1 MPASPSRDPT
11 FRISGKSGS
20 FLGDRTHP
28 RNGAHTTRRGVEYP
42 CTIAVIATAAL
53 FAGIVSA
60 QALDDGKYPD
70 WKGQWTRERTPIPG
84 GGQTPFDPTKPVGRG
99 QQAPLTPEYQAR
111 FEANL
116 KDQSEGGQ
124 GNWQG
129 ANCYPVGMPGVMNL
143 YRAMEIVI
151 TPETTYI
158 MIDHLRGTVRR
169 VFTDGRDWPKGL
181 EPGFGFDGYSIGTW
195 IDQDGD
201 GRYDTLEIET
211 RDLRGPRA
219 YDPSGLPFH
228 DDNETVVKERMY
240 LDKVNTNILHDEMTV
255 FDHALTRPWSVHKK
269 YQRDPKEKR
278 PLWVEDVCVE
288 GQMLVRVG
296 TERYFLSGDGY
307 LMPVKKGQ
315 ASPDTRYFEK
325 K

>member
-1 MPASPSRDPT
+1 M
-11 FRISGKSGS
+11 
-20 FLGDRTHP
+20 LDRCL
-28 RNGAHTTRRGVEYP
+28 V
-42 CTIAVIATAAL
+42 AVIASAAL
-53 FAGIVSA
+53 FAGVVSA
-60 QALDDGKYPD
+60 PALDDGKYPD
-70 WKGQWTRERTPIPG
+70 WRGQWIRERTPIPG

-99 QQAPLTPEYQAR
+99 QQAPLTSEYMAR

-169 VFTDGRDWPKGL
+169 VYTDGRDWPKEL
-181 EPGFGFDGYSIGTW
+181 EPAFGFDGYSIGKW

-201 GRYDTLEIET
+201 GRYETLEIET
-211 RDLRGPRA
+211 RNLRGPRA

-228 DDNETVVKERMY
+228 DDNETIVKERMY
-240 LDKVNTNILHDEMTV
+240 LDPVNRSILHNEMTV

-269 YQRDPKEKR
+269 YQRDPKNTQ

-315 ASPDTRYFEK
+315 APPDARYFEK

>member
-1 MPASPSRDPT
+1 MHNRCS
-11 FRISGKSGS
+11 I
-20 FLGDRTHP
+20 
-28 RNGAHTTRRGVEYP
+28 V
-42 CTIAVIATAAL
+42 VIAIAAL
-53 FAGIVSA
+53 FSGLVSA

-70 WKGQWTRERTPIPG
+70 WRGQWTRERTPIPG

-99 QQAPLTPEYQAR
+99 QQAPLTPEYMAR

-169 VFTDGRDWPKGL
+169 VFTDGRDWPKDL
-181 EPGFGFDGYSIGTW
+181 EPGFGFDGYSFGRW

-211 RDLRGPRA
+211 RNLRGPRA

-228 DDNETVVKERMY
+228 DDNETIVKERMY
-240 LDKVNTNILHDEMTV
+240 LDPVNRNILHNEMTV

-269 YQRDPKEKR
+269 YQRDPKNPH

-315 ASPDTRYFEK
+315 APPDARYFEK

>member
-1 MPASPSRDPT
+1 M
-11 FRISGKSGS
+11 
-20 FLGDRTHP
+20 LDR
-28 RNGAHTTRRGVEYP
+28 RS
-42 CTIAVIATAAL
+42 TIVVAIAAL
-53 FAGIVSA
+53 FAGMVSA
-60 QALDDGKYPD
+60 QALEDGKNPGKYPD

-99 QQAPLTPEYQAR
+99 QQAPLTPEYVAR

-116 KDQSEGGQ
+116 KDQAEGGQ

-151 TPETTYI
+151 TPETTYV

-169 VFTDGRDWPKGL
+169 VFTDGRDWPKDL
-181 EPGFGFDGYSIGTW
+181 EAGFGFDGYSIGKW

-201 GRYDTLEIET
+201 GRFDTLEVET
-211 RDLRGPRA
+211 RNIRGPRA

-240 LDKVNTNILHDEMTV
+240 LDKVNTNILHNEMTV
-255 FDHALTRPWSVHKK
+255 VDHALTRPWSVHKK
-269 YQRDPKEKR
+269 YQRNPKETQ

-315 ASPDTRYFEK
+315 APPDARYFEK